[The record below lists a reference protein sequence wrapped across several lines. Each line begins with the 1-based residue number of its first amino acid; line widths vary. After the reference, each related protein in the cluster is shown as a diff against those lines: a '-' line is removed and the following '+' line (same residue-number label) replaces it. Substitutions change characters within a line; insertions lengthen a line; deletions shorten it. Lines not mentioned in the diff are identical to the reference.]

1 MITRKAGVCNIAI
14 RLIKV
19 KVLLKLLSLATRKP
33 PGGAVGAG
41 AGATAVVL
49 DEDLL
54 PTHSISA
61 NCNVLDP
68 GAAHM
73 SKTR

>member
-1 MITRKAGVCNIAI
+1 MITRKAGICNIAI

-41 AGATAVVL
+41 AGALAVVVL
-49 DEDLL
+49 DA
-54 PTHSISA
+54 HSISA

>member
-41 AGATAVVL
+41 ATAVVL